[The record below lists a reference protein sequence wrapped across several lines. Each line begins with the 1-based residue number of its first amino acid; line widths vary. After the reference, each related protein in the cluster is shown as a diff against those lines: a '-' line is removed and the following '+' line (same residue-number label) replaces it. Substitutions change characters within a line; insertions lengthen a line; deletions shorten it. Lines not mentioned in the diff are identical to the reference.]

1 MVNITIDNHTI
12 AVPSGTTIME
22 AAASIHIPIPKLCY
36 LKDINEIGACRV
48 CVVEIEGQDHLVT
61 SCNNVVEEGMTIYTN
76 SPKVRRNRK
85 HTVEMILSQH
95 DAQCATCVRS
105 GNCTLQTVANDLNIV
120 DSPYKKEVCIEE
132 WDTRYPLVRDASKCV
147 KCMRCIQVCDKIQ
160 GMHIWDVSGTGA
172 RTTVGVSENRDIK
185 TADCA
190 LCGQCITHCPTGALR
205 ERDDTDKLYRA
216 LEDKDTIVVA
226 QIAPAVRA
234 AWGESLGLSREEATV
249 EKIVD
254 ALRRIGVD
262 YVFDTTFSADLTIM
276 EEGTEFVER
285 FTNGDLDMYPMFT
298 SCCPGWVRFIKSQY
312 PQMVN
317 RLSSAKSPQE
327 MFGAVMK
334 TAFAK
339 KMNIDPD
346 RIFALSIMPCVA
358 KKDEREKPLFHGEF
372 AGHGVDCVLTTRE
385 LDRLI
390 RADHID
396 PKTLKDAAFDTP
408 FTEGTGAGVIFGA
421 TGGVMEAALRSAYY
435 LITGKNPEVD
445 AFKQIRGVNKNGWT
459 EAQFEIAGNTIDI
472 AVVSGLQNTRNLME
486 AIQKREVHYHFVEV
500 MACPGGCVGGGGQP
514 IHDGQELALERG
526 KNLYFL
532 DKNANIRFS
541 HENKDV
547 LKLYEDF
554 MGKPLSHK
562 AHLLLHTDHNAWEM
576 PKRPRQKTFFASEIL
591 MQRKAR

>member
-120 DSPYKKEVCIEE
+120 DSPYKKEICIEE

-276 EEGTEFVER
+276 EEGTEFLKR
-285 FTNGDLDMYPMFT
+285 FTSGELKERPMFT
-298 SCCPGWVRFIKSQY
+298 SCCPGWIRFIKSQF
-312 PQMVN
+312 PHLVKQ
-317 RLSSAKSPQE
+317 LSTAKSPQQ
-327 MFGAVMK
+327 MFGAAMK
-334 TAFAK
+334 TYFAEK
-339 KMNIDPD
+339 LGVEPEKIYT
-346 RIFALSIMPCVA
+346 LSVMPCVA
-358 KKDEREKPLFHGEF
+358 KKGEREMELYYEEY
-372 AGHGVDCVLTTRE
+372 AGHDIDAVITTRE
-385 LDRLI
+385 LVRMIRSAHISPDTLEDIASDR
-390 RADHID
+390 
-396 PKTLKDAAFDTP
+396 PMQ
-408 FTEGTGAGVIFGA
+408 EGSGAGVIFGA

-435 LITGKNPEVD
+435 LLKNENPEAD
-445 AFKQIRGVNKNGWT
+445 AFKVVRSQGFQENDGVV
-459 EAQFEIAGNTIDI
+459 EADFAIDDI
-472 AVVSGLQNTRNLME
+472 TVKTAVVSGLANTRALLE
-486 AIQKREVHYHFVEV
+486 KIERGDVHYDFVEV

-514 IHDGQELALERG
+514 IHDGEELAFERG
-526 KNLYFL
+526 KNLYYL
-532 DKNANIRFS
+532 DKNADIRFS

-547 LKLYEDF
+547 LKMYEEYF
-554 MGKPLSHK
+554 EKPNSHK
-562 AHLLLHTDHNAWEM
+562 AHMLLHTDHI
-576 PKRPRQKTFFASEIL
+576 ASME
-591 MQRKAR
+591 R